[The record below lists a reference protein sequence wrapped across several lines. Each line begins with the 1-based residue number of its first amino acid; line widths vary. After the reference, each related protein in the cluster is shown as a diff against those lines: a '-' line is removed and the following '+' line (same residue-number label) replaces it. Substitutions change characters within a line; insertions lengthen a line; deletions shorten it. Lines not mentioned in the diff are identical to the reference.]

1 MLSGDACF
9 ILRWT
14 LTDIQPPPITR
25 PPLSL
30 GYTTSMS
37 MFYYL
42 LLGVLLLNITVFKFP
57 ER

>member
-1 MLSGDACF
+1 MLRGDACI

-14 LTDIQPPPITR
+14 LTDIQSL
-25 PPLSL
+25 PLSL
-30 GYTTSMS
+30 GYTTSIS

-42 LLGVLLLNITVFKFP
+42 LIGVFLLNITVFKLP